1 MGGKT
6 VVIVGTIVATLLL
19 GACRTAPIF
28 DVEAQ
33 PIAVSSSSYTAEDVR
48 KAIIRAGARR
58 GWVFSD
64 ADEGKLFGTLTL
76 RDHRATVDV
85 SYSKDSYDIK
95 YRESQNLRYDAK
107 KNVIHSNYNGWIQNL
122 VTDITVELSLL

>member
-19 GACRTAPIF
+19 GACRTASIF

-64 ADEGKLFGTLTL
+64 ADEGKLVGTLSL

-95 YRESQNLRYDAK
+95 YRDSQNLRYDAK
-107 KNVIHSNYNGWIQNL
+107 KNVIHSNYNGWVQNL

>member
-19 GACRTAPIF
+19 GACRTAPVF

-33 PIAVSSSSYTAEDVR
+33 PIAVSGSSYTAEDVR

-64 ADEGKLFGTLTL
+64 ADEGKLVGTLSL

-95 YRESQNLRYDAK
+95 YRDSQNLRYNSK
-107 KNVIHSNYNGWIQNL
+107 RNEIHSNYNGWVQNL

>member
-64 ADEGKLFGTLTL
+64 TDEGKLVGTLSL

-107 KNVIHSNYNGWIQNL
+107 KNVIHSNYNGWVQNL